1 MKWRQ
6 SNLQNES
13 WREHRT
19 AWRPCTIIL
28 IQIANKM
35 LSFWCRW
42 KVKSINGGHA
52 PLKSTL
58 RHAGVEQD
66 FDTYDR
72 RGVVPA
78 EVGS

>member
-1 MKWRQ
+1 
-6 SNLQNES
+6 
-13 WREHRT
+13 
-19 AWRPCTIIL
+19 
-28 IQIANKM
+28 M